1 MENRNYFIAIGLS
14 LLVLFGWQMFVIN
27 PRMEAERQR
36 LAIIEAEQTA
46 NNPTVIAPDSGPLPD
61 AALTPGGALGT
72 DLAPG
77 SPGAVVPE
85 GGLDRAAVLAAT
97 PRIAIDT
104 PQLDGSINLVG
115 ARIDDLSL
123 KNYHETVDPTS
134 PEIVLLSP
142 SGAPAPYYAE
152 FGWAS
157 ADRSLALPNGATQ
170 WTGEGVLTP
179 TSPVTLTY
187 DNGQGLVFRRTIA
200 IDDGYMFTVQ
210 QSVENT
216 TGAPVALSPYG
227 LVSRH
232 GEPQTAGFFI
242 LHEGLIGVFGEEG
255 LVEADYDDLEGA
267 GLRYDNAQGGW
278 LGITDKYWATTLVPQ
293 QTDRFVGRFVSG
305 RAGSRPTYQ
314 ADFLGAPVTVAA
326 GATTTITDYLF
337 AGAKEVDRIDGYQE
351 ALGIDRFDRLID
363 WGWFY
368 WLTRPMF
375 WGLDFFYGLVG
386 NFGVAILLVTVVVKL
401 FFFPLQSKAY
411 ASMSKM
417 KLVQPE
423 MMKIR
428 EKYGDDRT
436 KQQQALMELYK
447 KEKINPVSGCLP
459 VLIQIPVF
467 FSLYKV
473 LFVTL
478 EMRHAPFFGWIQ
490 DLSAPDPTSIFNLFG
505 LLPYDVPSFLL
516 IGVWPLLMG
525 ITMFLQMRLNPL
537 PADPIQQ
544 TIFTWM
550 PVLFTFMLAGFPAG
564 LVIYWAWNNTL
575 TFAQQW
581 YIMKRH
587 GVEVDIWGNVKQS
600 FKRPAPGSGQTAGE
614 KAATKAVEKKAAET
628 TAEDGADAAEKAP
641 VEGRPK
647 PKPETKPR
655 RSRKAQAKA
664 QPKPDPAE

>member
-14 LLVLFGWQMFVIN
+14 LLVLFGWQVFVIN
-27 PRMEAERQR
+27 PRMEAERVRQ
-36 LAIIEAEQTA
+36 AAIEASLPQNSAADRALT
-46 NNPTVIAPDSGPLPD
+46 PQPGAPNAVTIPD
-61 AALTPGGALGT
+61 AALTPGG
-72 DLAPG
+72 DLAPD
-77 SPGAVVPE
+77 SPGAIFPN
-85 GGLDRAAVLAAT
+85 GGLDRDAVIAAT

-104 PQLDGSINLVG
+104 PQLEGSINLVG

-157 ADRSLALPNGATQ
+157 ADPALGLPNQTTE
-170 WTGEGVLTP
+170 WTASGTLTP
-179 TSPVTLTY
+179 QTPVTLTY
-187 DNGQGLVFRRTIA
+187 DNGAGLVFRRTIS
-200 IDDGYMFTVQ
+200 IDDGYMFTIQ
-210 QSVENT
+210 QAVENA
-216 TGAPVALSPYG
+216 TGAPIALSPYG

-232 GEPQTAGFFI
+232 GEPETSGFFI
-242 LHEGLIGVFGEEG
+242 LHEGMIGVFGEEG
-255 LVEADYDDLEGA
+255 LQESDYDDLEGA
-267 GLRYDNAQGGW
+267 GLRYENVTGGW
-278 LGITDKYWATTLVPQ
+278 LGITDKYWATALVPQ
-293 QTDRFVGRFVSG
+293 QTDTFAGRYVSG
-305 RAGSRPTYQ
+305 AANGRQTFQ
-314 ADFLGAPVTVAA
+314 ADFLGAPVTIAA
-326 GATTTITDYLF
+326 GATVSITDYLF
-337 AGAKEVDRIDGYQE
+337 SGAKEVDRIDTYQD

-368 WLTRPMF
+368 FLTRPMF
-375 WGLDFFYGLVG
+375 WGLDFFFGLFG
-386 NFGVAILLVTVVVKL
+386 NFGVAILAVTVVVKL
-401 FFFPLQSKAY
+401 FFFPLQNKAY

-417 KLVQPE
+417 KLVQPQ
-423 MMKIR
+423 MMEIR
-428 EKYGDDRT
+428 EKYGDDRQ

-459 VLIQIPVF
+459 VIIQIPVF

-505 LLPYDVPSFLL
+505 LLPYDVPGFLL

-550 PVLFTFMLAGFPAG
+550 PVVFTFMLAGFPAG

-581 YIMKRH
+581 FIMKRN

-600 FKRPAPGSGQTAGE
+600 FKRPKDGTKDGTKPGSGHTSGE
-614 KAATKAVEKKAAET
+614 NAATKAVEKKV
-628 TAEDGADAAEKAP
+628 KASK
-641 VEGRPK
+641 K
-647 PKPETKPR
+647 PAGETKPVR
-655 RSRKAQAKA
+655 ETKSSAK
-664 QPKPDPAE
+664 PKPDPAE